1 MFKIITKFLSYFTKP
16 NTEDTISKEECTC
29 SIRFDLTAKNTINV
43 MCYWP
48 DLDELNEKEIDH
60 LAKFYGTVIYLVD
73 KGRLKEDII
82 EALSSISSKNNAS
95 DTYFVFE
102 TLNKWFKLVEQE
114 ENSKSA
120 GPIIR
125 PSSVFKNYIQQP
137 S

>member
-1 MFKIITKFLSYFTKP
+1 MFKIITKFLSYFTKDK
-16 NTEDTISKEECTC
+16 NEETASNEESTC

-43 MCYWP
+43 LCYWP
-48 DLDELNEKEIDH
+48 DLDKMNETEIDH

-82 EALSSISSKNNAS
+82 EALSSVSAKNNPY

-125 PSSVFKNYIQQP
+125 PSSVFKNYIQQQ